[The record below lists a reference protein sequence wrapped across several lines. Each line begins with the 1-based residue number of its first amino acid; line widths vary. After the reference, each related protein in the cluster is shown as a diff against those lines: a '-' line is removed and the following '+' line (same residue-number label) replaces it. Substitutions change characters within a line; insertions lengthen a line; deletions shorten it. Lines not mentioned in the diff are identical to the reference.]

1 MIALDLATFR
11 QSSQSGN
18 VTGVIY
24 VELESSAFPAREWSD
39 FPVIILGWWTEAL
52 LQLEVPTR
60 REVKWR
66 FMDGPHSLTL
76 TKVER
81 AISSGAWAFERV
93 QNSLCEAAE
102 RVISYCEQHKM
113 SAKDLETLRTNVRQL
128 KSANRPFHILI
139 QASGY

>member
-52 LQLEVPTR
+52 LQWKFR
-60 REVKWR
+60 R
-66 FMDGPHSLTL
+66 G
-76 TKVER
+76 
-81 AISSGAWAFERV
+81 
-93 QNSLCEAAE
+93 
-102 RVISYCEQHKM
+102 
-113 SAKDLETLRTNVRQL
+113 VR
-128 KSANRPFHILI
+128 
-139 QASGY
+139 